1 MTFLT
6 FIGRLLLSLA
16 ISYAMYLL
24 NRPKTPDAP
33 DPETA
38 EDLPRA
44 EEGLGMQMVWG
55 TGVVTL
61 DVVDHFDYATEPIK
75 A

>member
-1 MTFLT
+1 MSFLLWL
-6 FIGRLLLSLA
+6 GRLLLALA
-16 ISYAMYLL
+16 LSYAMYLL
-24 NRPKTPDAP
+24 NRPKLPDAP
-33 DPETA
+33 DPDTA

-61 DVVDHFDYATEPIK
+61 DVVDHFDYGTEPIK
-75 A
+75 S